1 MGGTSYLD
9 LLTPLSLSVYW
20 CILNIMFIAPKTPP
34 WNHLLPFPSID
45 SDTLHYYNMASI
57 RLFTTWMELISVL
70 TNKSLSHF
78 TSWCSLGRKLIHY
91 GLENIRNASIIR
103 LKHQKFVP
111 ELTLKVPLVSG
122 LFRRVK
128 VNDLWNPHS
137 FASMRENYFRKRVHW
152 CWMRLSYVWTIKSY
166 RMEMGAY
173 CFSFNCF
180 HRTLV
185 LRKLNIKGMLLP

>member
-34 WNHLLPFPSID
+34 WNHLLPFPSVD
-45 SDTLHYYNMASI
+45 SDTLHYYNMAPIS
-57 RLFTTWMELISVL
+57 LFTTWKKLISVL

-111 ELTLKVPLVSG
+111 ELTLKVPRSLVYLGEWKWMICETHTALLLWGRIISG
-122 LFRRVK
+122 K
-128 VNDLWNPHS
+128 ECIDAEWGS
-137 FASMRENYFRKRVHW
+137 FMFGQ
-152 CWMRLSYVWTIKSY
+152 LSLIEWKWGHIALALTVFI
-166 RMEMGAY
+166 E
-173 CFSFNCF
+173 
-180 HRTLV
+180 H
-185 LRKLNIKGMLLP
+185 